1 MAVKAKL
8 SVLGLYQWNPNIFK
22 EMAIPAEVNADVLT
36 WKILEDCAE
45 LEILYSDP
53 DYMKASLYNW
63 SSAMLPNWQ
72 KMVEALTA
80 EYNPIWNKDGTVKET
95 YKYGERN
102 AVRNY
107 GEERESYNMGSQTVT
122 TNIGARNQDTTHQVT
137 GFNSGTLENS
147 TKDTTTTQAATDSQN
162 SGMRNDSSN
171 RSAHTD
177 TDKTAE
183 YTDTV
188 ERIEQGNI
196 GVTESSAMV
205 RHEMELR
212 ADFNIYAIIAND
224 FKKHYCMM
232 VY

>member
-8 SVLGLYQWNPNIFK
+8 SVLGLYRWNPKVFK
-22 EMAIPAEVNADVLT
+22 EMAIPSEVDGDVLT

-53 DYMKASLYNW
+53 EYMQASIYNW

-72 KMVEALTA
+72 KMVNALTA

-95 YKYGERN
+95 YHFGAITQSEN
-102 AVRNY
+102 
-107 GEERESYNMGSQTVT
+107 GTGSGSATDRV
-122 TNIGARNQDTTHQVT
+122 A
-137 GFNSGTLENS
+137 GFNSDSTHTREESETGSTTASNS
-147 TKDTTTTQAATDSQN
+147 RQEE
-162 SGMRNDSSN
+162 
-171 RSAHTD
+171 H
-177 TDKTAE
+177 
-183 YTDTV
+183 TDTV
-188 ERIEQGNI
+188 ERVEQGNI

-212 ADFNIYAIIAND
+212 ADFNIYEIIAND
-224 FKKHYCMM
+224 FKRHYCLM